1 MDEFDLS
8 QANNISVDTSSGKTK
23 TRRTVGDLLGAR
35 SERDAILNQQKSA
48 VLASGSD
55 LSQSGKELE
64 QLLTSL
70 NSITD
75 KTKKS
80 IIESV
85 APIKDIQKTLDA
97 VKDIQAQIVAMTE
110 SGNTKAKDLNAL
122 NEKTQE
128 VLIDT
133 RDIMNDIKDVYNEQ
147 TKEVTKQTELSEKSR
162 RLRRETSRLE
172 KKSLKDK
179 KKETDKLID
188 DANKSIY
195 KAFSDG
201 ADKLSTKFSQIKQMF
216 DINKLANISDQSSAS
231 KIQTQLQRAY
241 GINSS
246 QFSQFK
252 AANEKSI
259 NSKLYNKEDRM
270 NAYSS
275 LQQIGI
281 GNADTATK
289 YYNTLIQGQSLL
301 GMSVDTQKQLYTLQR
316 MTGNESLKFMTQKVA
331 KYMTTAT
338 NLSKDQLNELVSVNA
353 NTAQQ
358 AVDYG
363 VDSQEFLGATNDFTT
378 AMANL
383 TGDTSIASKYQNVVM
398 QSLSDSQTA
407 AQYYGKDVGS
417 MQDFWN
423 SGGNFLDL
431 LESTNGTAGEWFR
444 NYLSDFEGTKKDATY
459 AVESGVLDRST
470 NSLIQQLAKLQL
482 EGKDLRAEMKNF
494 NSGTTGE
501 EALKTVEQQQLDSLS
516 LVQQKA
522 NELTGFLMTEIDWT
536 WASKLDSWMTTI
548 IALLGAISAMDAFGG
563 LGNIFKGGKNAI
575 GKIAGKANNSKL
587 LSGLY
592 SSKLGSG
599 GLGLISDTGAAG
611 LSTAGKFL
619 AGGSIAA
626 GALWAG
632 VDAVKG
638 FKDTSKEMY
647 GENATVGQKLAAG
660 TATLFSGS
668 KVQKNSE
675 GKVDVGKNAGKGAL
689 SGAGKGALIGAGL
702 GSIIPGLGTVVG
714 GAVGG
719 VIGAVGGFFGGLFKG
734 KKAKKQEELQEKQLE
749 EEKKIAENTQTTS
762 EKTSSL
768 YQALATSNKEVS
780 YVPRA
785 SGAVPNIT
793 FHGSDIHKSAVQQT
807 ALGQGAFSGSKGDK
821 LGPWFVTSP
830 YGSRKDPIS
839 GATKFHGGI
848 DLSLGGTQEIYAP
861 FGGTVKHITQG
872 AKEGFGPYG
881 LAVINGDKTFY
892 FGHMKARYPKD
903 GETISAGTHVGTMG
917 NYGYSTGQHLHYQV
931 NQNGH
936 SIDPVPY
943 TTDSLWDGTP
953 GTGLSN
959 SSDSSASST
968 NASELYKKYVVK
980 LGTGGMGDPN
990 GGVISGLDR
999 INQTLID
1006 LSNRQTQQE
1015 QIMNMLAGKKK
1026 PDPTF

>member
-1 MDEFDLS
+1 MNEFDLS
-8 QANNISVDTSSGKTK
+8 QANNINVDTGQVKSDKTTAGGILKARADRDDVLKNQVSTMLSSANELSK
-23 TRRTVGDLLGAR
+23 VYSDI
-35 SERDAILNQQKSA
+35 ERK
-48 VLASGSD
+48 
-55 LSQSGKELE
+55 
-64 QLLTSL
+64 L
-70 NSITD
+70 NSINKLEDD
-75 KTKKS
+75 KIKKQLQS
-80 IIESV
+80 KAEYKNLQAELEKINKINGEIAV
-85 APIKDIQKTLDA
+85 AS
-97 VKDIQAQIVAMTE
+97 E
-110 SGNTKAKDLNAL
+110 SGNITAKQLNDLTTRAKMELLDTKGVLGDINDLYDDQN
-122 NEKTQE
+122 K
-128 VLIDT
+128 V
-133 RDIMNDIKDVYNEQ
+133 MNDQNNKLKSQKAIRAAIIKQEKDAL
-147 TKEVTKQTELSEKSR
+147 KE
-162 RLRRETSRLE
+162 E
-172 KKSLKDK
+172 KKQVD
-179 KKETDKLID
+179 EII
-188 DANKSIY
+188 NKSN
-195 KAFSDG
+195 KSAKEAFTQG
-201 ADKLSTKFSQIKQMF
+201 ADKLRKTLSDFKGSLDLSRI
-216 DINKLANISDQSSAS
+216 ARAADQSTSS
-231 KIQTQLQRAY
+231 KLQVQLQRAF
-241 GINSS
+241 GLNK
-246 QFSQFK
+246 SQFK
-252 AANEKSI
+252 QFKRANEKSI
-259 NSKLYNKEDRM
+259 NSDIYSYEDRM
-270 NAYSS
+270 SAHSS
-275 LQQIGI
+275 FQQIGI

-316 MTGNESLKFMTQKVA
+316 LTGNESLKFMTQKVA

-363 VDSQEFLGATNDFTT
+363 VDSQEFMGVTNDFTT
-378 AMANL
+378 AMSNL
-383 TGDTSIASKYQNVVM
+383 TGDKSIASKYQNVVM

-417 MQDFWN
+417 LQDFWN

-444 NYLSDFEGTKKDATY
+444 KYLSNFEGTKKDATY

-482 EGKDLRAEMKNF
+482 EGKDIRKEMQKF

-501 EALKTVEQQQLDSLS
+501 EAIKEIEKQQKDSLS
-516 LVQQKA
+516 FLQKMV
-522 NELTGFLMTEIDWT
+522 NNISGVFFKEGDWDFESKVSTSLEI
-536 WASKLDSWMTTI
+536 I
-548 IALLGAISAMDAFGG
+548 IALLTTISVSELFKGAKDLFSGLKGLFGKGKTALSGG
-563 LGNIFKGGKNAI
+563 LSGAKT
-575 GKIAGKANNSKL
+575 L
-587 LSGLY
+587 LSGGANL
-592 SSKLGSG
+592 LTG
-599 GLGLISDTGAAG
+599 GKVGTALTKATAKTATKAVGKVAAP
-611 LSTAGKFL
+611 LTFL
-619 AGGSIAA
+619 EM
-626 GALWAG
+626 G
-632 VDAVKG
+632 VDAFQG
-638 FKDTSKEMY
+638 YSSTSQEMY
-647 GENATVGQKLAAG
+647 GKDATTGQKVASGLA
-660 TATLFSGS
+660 TAVSSS
-668 KVQKNSE
+668 KVHTNKE
-675 GKVDVGKNAGKGAL
+675 GKVSVGKNTAMGVGSGALKGA
-689 SGAGKGALIGAGL
+689 AIGALAGPVGAAIGAG
-702 GSIIPGLGTVVG
+702 I
-714 GAVGG
+714 
-719 VIGAVGGFFGGLFKG
+719 GGLLGGIGGWFKG

-762 EKTSSL
+762 EKTASL
-768 YQALATSNKEVS
+768 YQAIATSNKEVS

-793 FHGSDIHKSAVQQT
+793 FHGSSIHKSAIQQT
-807 ALGQGAFSGSKGDK
+807 ALGQGTFSGTKGDK

-830 YGSRKDPIS
+830 YGTRKDPIT

-881 LAVINGDKTFY
+881 LAVVNGDKTFY

-917 NYGYSTGQHLHYQV
+917 NFGYSTGQHLHYQV

-943 TTDSLWDGTP
+943 ATDSLWDGTP